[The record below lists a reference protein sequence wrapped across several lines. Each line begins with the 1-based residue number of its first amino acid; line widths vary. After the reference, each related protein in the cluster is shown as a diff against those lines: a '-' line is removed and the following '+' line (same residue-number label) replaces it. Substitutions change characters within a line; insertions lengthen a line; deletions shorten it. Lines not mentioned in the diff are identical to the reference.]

1 MDSTLWLKIIKV
13 NLRHNFLP
21 HLLAA
26 LAIAACTPVVFEV
39 SSLNGTLAAQPLEM
53 LLSLTGAIL
62 LTPIFLPE
70 QDENIRDLIRS
81 KHTNYLAVCA
91 LRIAYSVLFLA
102 VLLGGFTLLMRAC
115 ESAVTVEHFT
125 GALASA
131 LFLGALGFFG
141 AGISGN
147 VTVGYMVA
155 MIYYIANFT
164 LKEKLG
170 NFYLFSMS
178 NGAGE
183 GKVFLLAAALLVI
196 AAAFEWKKI
205 RES

>member
-1 MDSTLWLKIIKV
+1 MGYTLWVKIIKV

-26 LAIAACTPVVFEV
+26 LAITACAPVVFEI

-53 LLSLTGAIL
+53 LLSLVGAIL

-81 KHTNYLAVCA
+81 KHTDYLAVCA
-91 LRIAYSVLFLA
+91 LRIAYSVLVLA
-102 VLLGGFTLLMRAC
+102 MLLGGFTLLMRVR
-115 ESAVTVEHFT
+115 ESAVTPEHFF

-178 NGAGE
+178 NGNGE
-183 GKVFLLAAALLVI
+183 GKVFLFAAAMLVV
-196 AAAFEWKKI
+196 AAAFEWRKVQ
-205 RES
+205 EL

>member
-1 MDSTLWLKIIKV
+1 MGFSLWAKIIKV

-26 LAIAACTPVVFEV
+26 LAVTICAPIVFEI

-62 LTPIFLPE
+62 LTPVFLPE

-81 KHTNYLAVCA
+81 KRTDDLAVCA
-91 LRIAYSVLFLA
+91 LRVGYSALA
-102 VLLGGFTLLMRAC
+102 LTVLLGGFTFLMRAC
-115 ESAVTVEHFT
+115 ESAVTGEHFF
-125 GALASA
+125 GAFASA

-155 MIYYIANFT
+155 MIFYIANFT
-164 LKEKLG
+164 L
-170 NFYLFSMS
+170 
-178 NGAGE
+178 
-183 GKVFLLAAALLVI
+183 
-196 AAAFEWKKI
+196 
-205 RES
+205 